1 MTGLSDP
8 AVMSLPEANQWVLRK
23 GGDLLQFAW
32 VEAGAAALIDLA
44 LAGRITTLRNRG
56 FFDQEDQRRILVT
69 DRTPLGVPE
78 LDRALEL
85 LCTQRRPRRIK
96 KWIWT
101 IGREVSDIVR
111 AEMVGAGL
119 AEEVGKKFPSSR
131 GNLRVLDDS
140 RQRIAVDMLN
150 RADRAPTAV
159 TDPRAG
165 ALVDLMRNGGPQF
178 RGGRERPLKTNIVHE
193 WYPSEAR
200 RTIDG
205 VLYALRVRTA
215 SGGIY

>member
-1 MTGLSDP
+1 VTGLSDP
-8 AVMSLPEANQWVLRK
+8 AAMSLPEANQWVLRE

-44 LAGRITTLRNRG
+44 LAGRITTLHNRG
-56 FFDQEDQRRILVT
+56 FFDQEDQRRVLVT

-85 LCTQRRPRRIK
+85 LSAQSRPRRIK
-96 KWIWT
+96 KWIWQ

-111 AEMVGAGL
+111 AEMVDAGL
-119 AEEVGKKFPSSR
+119 AEEVGQKFPSSQ

-140 RQRIAVDMLN
+140 RQRMAVDMLN
-150 RADRAPTAV
+150 QADLAPTAV

-165 ALVDLMRNGGPQF
+165 ALVDLLRNGGPAF
-178 RGGRERPLKTNIVHE
+178 RSDRERPLTTNIVHE
-193 WYPSEAR
+193 WYPPETR
-200 RTIDG
+200 PTIDG
-205 VLYALRVRTA
+205 VLYALQVRTA